1 MARKGSLEERM
12 MSFFQAHPN
21 DSYNAE
27 ALIRLFTDKSE
38 GSVRQ
43 MMSKL
48 ARRNGVV
55 GAVIIKDTW
64 KKAHWKLNPSFKT
77 LDQQRATVID
87 HLANGGTRVF
97 QSDKP
102 FDPKEDVLTPMD
114 HPTLPVR
121 RLFLRSILERM
132 GKSPQFAAADI
143 ELLKSEL
150 PALKEEAK
158 V

>member
-12 MSFFQAHPN
+12 TEFFRAHPK

-27 ALIRLFTDKSE
+27 ALIRIFTDKSE

-48 ARRNGVV
+48 SRRNGVL

-64 KKAHWKLNPSFKT
+64 KKAHWMLNPSFKT
-77 LDQQRATVID
+77 LDEKRGQVIE
-87 HLANGGTRVF
+87 HLANGGKRVF
-97 QSDKP
+97 QGEQP
-102 FDPKEDVLTPMD
+102 FDPKEPPLVPMD
-114 HPTLPVR
+114 HPTLPLR

-132 GKSPQFAAADI
+132 GKSAQFSAADI

-150 PALKEEAK
+150 PHLKEEAK
-158 V
+158 N